1 MKKPGVINYFF
12 LTLLLFAGTV
22 ILYTLMGIIPSEGFN
37 PSDDGV
43 ILAQS
48 YRLLQGQI
56 PHLDFISIR
65 PIGSAVFHSIHF
77 ISPLPLEISEAR
89 HHLALICLFQG
100 CEQGF
105 F

>member
-12 LTLLLFAGTV
+12 LSLVIIAGTILLYAVLGV
-22 ILYTLMGIIPSEGFN
+22 ISTEGFN

-65 PIGSAVFHSIHF
+65 PVGSAVLHSLHF
-77 ISPLPLEISEAR
+77 ISPLPLEVSA
-89 HHLALICLFQG
+89 
-100 CEQGF
+100 
-105 F
+105 